1 MGTAVGAAYR
11 PRDAAG
17 SALYRAVL
25 DHLETY
31 LAARSRAKADPS
43 HPVAEESLRQFLQCG
58 IPRFGIARFRCKDC
72 GDSRFVPFSCKR
84 RMSCPSCD
92 AKRAVVESGHALDDL
107 LPDVP
112 YRQWVFVLPKRLRYF
127 VHRDPRLTGEID
139 AILARTLTAF
149 YRRRAGAPKCSA
161 PAQFHAIQRFG
172 SSVNLH
178 VHVHAAL
185 SDGCFSFDGGAL
197 RFHPVPPP
205 SVVDLADLLAILRK
219 RIFRRMLRLG
229 AVPYASIREMMSWP
243 HSGFALDSG
252 TRIVEG
258 DRAGLQRLLLYFLRP
273 AVSLK
278 KLTYKPEEGL
288 VRYQV
293 SKTNGGPSYH
303 EWPAVEFVGRMAAL
317 VPPPRRHVVRY
328 YGALGPRSPLR
339 GAVTEATR
347 GGATQRELESGYSV
361 TIGGKVEREVRKAG
375 SAAKRA
381 WAACMKKIFEVDPVR
396 CEKCGGGM
404 KLVAVI
410 LDDRELDRILEHEGW
425 PREFPKTQ
433 ASRAPPGSVER
444 GDESSQADPRGDW
457 DGRQD
462 FPSEWPA

>member
-1 MGTAVGAAYR
+1 VAPALAGSPYR
-11 PRDAAG
+11 PRDAAA
-17 SALYRAVL
+17 SPLYRAIL

-31 LAARSRAKADPS
+31 LTVRSRAKADPS
-43 HPVAEESLRQFLQCG
+43 HPVAEESLRSFLQCG
-58 IPRFGIARFRCKDC
+58 IPRFGVARFRCKDC

-84 RMSCPSCD
+84 RTACPSCD
-92 AKRAVVESGHALDDL
+92 AKRAVVESGHALEDL

-139 AILARTLTAF
+139 AILARTLTSF
-149 YRRRAGAPKCSA
+149 YRKRSQAPKGSA

-185 SDGCFSFDGGAL
+185 SDGCFGFDGGIL
-197 RFHPVPPP
+197 RFYPAPPP

-229 AVPYASIREMMSWP
+229 AVPYASIREMLTWP

-278 KLTYKPEEGL
+278 NLTYKPEEGL

-293 SKTNGGPSYH
+293 SKTHGGPSYH
-303 EWPAVEFVGRMAAL
+303 EWPAAEIV
-317 VPPPRRHVVRY
+317 
-328 YGALGPRSPLR
+328 
-339 GAVTEATR
+339 
-347 GGATQRELESGYSV
+347 
-361 TIGGKVEREVRKAG
+361 
-375 SAAKRA
+375 
-381 WAACMKKIFEVDPVR
+381 
-396 CEKCGGGM
+396 
-404 KLVAVI
+404 
-410 LDDRELDRILEHEGW
+410 
-425 PREFPKTQ
+425 
-433 ASRAPPGSVER
+433 
-444 GDESSQADPRGDW
+444 
-457 DGRQD
+457 
-462 FPSEWPA
+462 